1 MSINAS
7 TTMTDIQN
15 NTNLI
20 NYMNGR
26 ANLGNEKINRQ
37 GFIQLILAQLQFQ
50 DPTNPQDSSQMLN
63 QQLQL
68 QQADDSTA
76 MVNATKFSQA
86 ATMVGKVATLP
97 DGPWDFTNNVS
108 GIPEYDVQTGRPATV
123 TGTIESVQFDQAR
136 GKALIKIN
144 GNYYD
149 SDNIKDLSLPQVS
162 SN

>member
-1 MSINAS
+1 MSINADA
-7 TTMTDIQN
+7 TITQMQN
-15 NTNLI
+15 NTNLV

-26 ANLGNEKINRQ
+26 ANLGTGKMDRQ
-37 GFIQLILAQLQFQ
+37 GFIQLILAQLQYQ
-50 DPTNPQDSSQMLN
+50 DPTSPQDSSQMLS

-86 ATMVGKVATLP
+86 ATMVGKVASLP
-97 DGPWDFTNNVS
+97 DARWDFTNNVT
-108 GIPEYDVQTGRPATV
+108 GTPNFDVATGQPTSV
-123 TGTIESVQFDQAR
+123 TGTIESVQFDQQH

-149 SDNIKDLSLPQVS
+149 ADNIKNLTLPQVG